1 MSVALRVTL
10 LGELSMA
17 AQPLARPAPNGTTVS
32 DELIGRLYGSRQH
45 ELAQMVADLPSEQ
58 RANLALFCYRRA
70 HLREIGLAVAAT
82 CDQWSLVNVAG
93 KAGDVLYA
101 HSRTQPEVV
110 EPVLPY
116 GRRKIT
122 LASLVA
128 SEAPPADQTS
138 DDDVL
143 DEVEIGAAEEAREG
157 AEAAV

>member
-1 MSVALRVTL
+1 MSNSLRVTL

-17 AQPLARPAPNGTTVS
+17 AQLLARPAPNGTAVS

-58 RANLALFCYRRA
+58 RANLAIFCYRRA
-70 HLREIGLAVAAT
+70 HLREIGLAIAAT

-101 HSRTQPEVV
+101 HSRTQPEVI

-122 LASLVA
+122 LASLA
-128 SEAPPADQTS
+128 GQPSRDGEF
-138 DDDVL
+138 DD
-143 DEVEIGAAEEAREG
+143 AEDALEG
-157 AEAAV
+157 AEAAL

>member
-1 MSVALRVTL
+1 MSNSLRVTL

-17 AQPLARPAPNGTTVS
+17 AQLLARPAPNGTAVS

-58 RANLALFCYRRA
+58 RANLAIFCYRRA
-70 HLREIGLAVAAT
+70 HLREIGLAIAAT

-101 HSRTQPEVV
+101 HSRTQPEVI

-122 LASLVA
+122 LASVAA
-128 SEAPPADQTS
+128 SEGSQAGQSSHGDEFDEAE
-138 DDDVL
+138 DVVE
-143 DEVEIGAAEEAREG
+143 DAEV
-157 AEAAV
+157 AV

>member
-1 MSVALRVTL
+1 
-10 LGELSMA
+10 MA
-17 AQPLARPAPNGTTVS
+17 AQLLQRQDGPAVS
-32 DELIGRLYGSRQH
+32 DELIGRLYASRQS
-45 ELAQMVADLPSEQ
+45 ELTHMVADLPPDQ

-70 HLREIGLAVAAT
+70 HLREIGLAIAAT

-122 LASLVA
+122 LASLA
-128 SEAPPADQTS
+128 GQPSRD
-138 DDDVL
+138 
-143 DEVEIGAAEEAREG
+143 GAFEDAVDALEG
-157 AEAAV
+157 AEAVL

>member
-1 MSVALRVTL
+1 MSTSLRVTL

-17 AQPLARPAPNGTTVS
+17 AQPLARSAPNGTAVS
-32 DELIGRLYGSRQH
+32 DELIGRLYASRQH

-70 HLREIGLAVAAT
+70 HLRDIGLAIAAT

-101 HSRTQPEVV
+101 HSRTQPEVI

-122 LASLVA
+122 LASVVA
-128 SEAPPADQTS
+128 GEGSQAGHASHGDEFDEAEDA
-138 DDDVL
+138 
-143 DEVEIGAAEEAREG
+143 I
-157 AEAAV
+157 AV